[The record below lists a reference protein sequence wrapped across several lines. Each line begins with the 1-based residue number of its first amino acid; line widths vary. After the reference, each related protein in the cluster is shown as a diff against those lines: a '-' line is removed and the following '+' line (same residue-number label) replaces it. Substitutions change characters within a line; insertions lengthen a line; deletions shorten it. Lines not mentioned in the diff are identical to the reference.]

1 VGKLK
6 AALYDLLMRPAGAKL
21 DLMRREVVSIA
32 SGRVLE
38 LGVGTGLNLRFYQPG
53 SHVIAIDP
61 DIAMLDRA
69 RSRAD
74 ASPARVHLLV
84 GAGESLPFRDETFDE
99 AVATLVFCTVPSP
112 ARSLAEIRRVLK
124 PGGRMRF
131 MEHVRSSDPR
141 WAHVQDFVTPVWRA
155 MNDGCCPNR
164 DTVTAIERAGFVVE
178 GLQRYAFGP
187 YPVRPQ
193 VRGVAC
199 RVG

>member
-1 VGKLK
+1 MGKLK